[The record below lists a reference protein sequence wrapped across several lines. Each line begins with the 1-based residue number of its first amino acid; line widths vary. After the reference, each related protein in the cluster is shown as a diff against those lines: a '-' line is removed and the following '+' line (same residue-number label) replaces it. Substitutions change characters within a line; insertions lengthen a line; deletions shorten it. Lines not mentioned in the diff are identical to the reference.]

1 MFEIKPETKEA
12 ALAVMK
18 EHIPEAT
25 EEQLSSAFD
34 AAVAAVKAQFGM

>member
-1 MFEIKPETKEA
+1 MFEIRPETKEA

-25 EEQLSSAFD
+25 EAQLDAAFE